1 MEFISKE
8 IFGKYLKMKILQM
21 QNCTHSA
28 HITHKSNK
36 CMYIYIIATYGQF
49 VLVILDQ
56 GGEEH
61 VIPIETDWSCIPTA
75 RSKFCGVL

>member
-1 MEFISKE
+1 MENI
-8 IFGKYLKMKILQM
+8 
-21 QNCTHSA
+21 QNEDFANAGATFK